1 MIFQWFNASEAQ
13 KVASDLAD
21 QFAPRTPP
29 GRAPAP
35 RDGVAALQDLLRRT
49 DRDERL
55 ADLNFF
61 KKAKLA
67 NTFKWRLLENGV
79 EPRTADHVTH
89 SLLVHLSR
97 RAPSLQE
104 RSATAGVAPS
114 SAKKDPGLLLRGDKA
129 FASGAYED
137 ALKIYQQVLAGDPAN
152 PEALNSLGATLCKVG
167 RYVEAEQA
175 FRYALSLAPDY
186 VEANYNLGSVLRWT
200 GNMEEAELWFRRALK
215 ANPTHV
221 AARSGLGLTLAHLGR
236 TRDAKARFEKVLKA
250 SPRDP
255 EALFGMALIA
265 KAEGRFSEAEAILK
279 QVIEDQP
286 KMAAAWAALAT
297 LRKMT
302 PADDDWLRAARE
314 LLESGIGR
322 LEKADLLFAIGK
334 YHEDIGDFDEAFHSF
349 AAGNAA
355 LKDIAV
361 RYDRKGRDGFID
373 DMRRVY
379 TKDAIAAVGEGAS
392 DSTKPVFVLG
402 MPRSGTSLAEQI
414 LASHPSIFGAGEMD
428 FWNTFARTHESEV
441 RGGLLDQATRKK
453 LGEDHLRLLMSRGD
467 NVRVIDKTTIN
478 SDYIGI
484 IYSVFPN
491 ARFIYVNRDPI
502 EACMSCYCQQFWAAL
517 NFTLDLS
524 DLAHYYNGHRELFKH
539 WQSVLPAESI
549 LVVPYEELVSDQA
562 GWTRKMLDFLHLDWD
577 DRCLSFQDTQRVV
590 VTASAWQVRQKN
602 HTPIVRSQAYKK
614 FLGPLKALR
623 R

>member
-1 MIFQWFNASEAQ
+1 MIFQWFNAGEAQ
-13 KVASDLAD
+13 QVASDLAD
-21 QFAPRTPP
+21 QFAPRTAP
-29 GRAPAP
+29 GPK
-35 RDGVAALQDLLRRT
+35 DDVAALQELLRRA

-55 ADLNFF
+55 AGLNFF

-79 EPRTADHVTH
+79 ERRTADHVTH

-97 RAPSLQE
+97 APSLEE
-104 RSATAGVAPS
+104 RSATADVAPS
-114 SAKKDPGLLLRGDKA
+114 SAKKAPDLLLRGDKA
-129 FASGAYED
+129 FAGGVYED
-137 ALKIYQQVLAGDPAN
+137 ALKIYQQALAGNPAN
-152 PEALNSLGATLCKVG
+152 PEAFNSLGATLCKLG
-167 RYVEAEQA
+167 RYIEAEQA
-175 FRYALSLAPDY
+175 LRQALSLAPDY

-200 GNMEEAELWFRRALK
+200 GNMEEAELWFRRAIK

-221 AARSGLGLTLAHLGR
+221 AARIGLGLTLTHLGL

-265 KAEGRFSEAEAILK
+265 KAEGRFSDAEAILK
-279 QVIEDQP
+279 RVLEDQP
-286 KMAAAWAALAT
+286 KMAVAWAALAT
-297 LRKMT
+297 LRTMT
-302 PADDDWLRAARE
+302 PADEDWLRGARG
-314 LLESGIGR
+314 LLDGGVGR

-334 YHEDIGDFDEAFHSF
+334 YHEDIGDFDEAFQSF
-349 AAGNAA
+349 AAGNRA
-355 LKDIAV
+355 LKDMAIK
-361 RYDRKGRDGFID
+361 YDRKGRDSFID
-373 DMRRVY
+373 DMHRVY
-379 TKDAIAAVGEGAS
+379 TKDAIAAVGDGAS

-402 MPRSGTSLAEQI
+402 MPRSGTSLIEQI

-441 RGGLLDQATRKK
+441 RGGLLDQATRRK
-453 LGEDHLRLLMSRGD
+453 LGEDHLRLLQSRGD
-467 NVRVIDKTTIN
+467 NVRIIDKTPIN

-491 ARFIYVNRDPI
+491 ARFIYVDRDPI

-524 DLAHYYNGHRELFKH
+524 DLAHYYKGHRELFKH
-539 WQSVLPAESI
+539 WQSVLPTESI
-549 LVVPYEELVSDQA
+549 LVVPYEELVRAQE
-562 GWTRKMLDFLHLDWD
+562 GWTREMLDFLHLDWD
-577 DRCLSFQDTQRVV
+577 GRCLSFHDTQRIV
-590 VTASAWQVRQKN
+590 VTASAWQVRQKIR
-602 HTPIVRSQAYKK
+602 TPTVVRSQAYKK